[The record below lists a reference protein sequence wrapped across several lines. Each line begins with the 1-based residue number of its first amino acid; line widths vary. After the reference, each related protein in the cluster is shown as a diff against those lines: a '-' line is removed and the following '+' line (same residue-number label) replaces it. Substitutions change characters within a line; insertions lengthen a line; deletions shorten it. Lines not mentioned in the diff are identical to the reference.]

1 MKILLLN
8 ENPVVSRLVS
18 LSAKKMS
25 YDFEELNA
33 YSENLGNYDVIV
45 VDSDTPAPL
54 KILKEKCDRLIFLAP
69 RNQNVEDIDAQ
80 ILQKPFL
87 PTDFLNLLNNK
98 DANKHTSID
107 LPMLSN
113 DENPYADISLDLDN
127 LNLDDLPDENSLDIN
142 SEGMED
148 LSFDDDAQDDNS
160 NKTLETQNL
169 EHETIKEQTQEDTQI
184 DLDLTLEDG
193 ESEKEDLSQEHTALD
208 TEPSL
213 DELDDKNDED
223 LEIKE
228 DDKNEEIEK
237 QELLDDS
244 KTNTLEMQEELSES
258 QDDNSNKTLETQNLE
273 HDNLEQE
280 TIKEQTQEDTQTDLD
295 LTLEDGES
303 EKEDLSQEHTALD
316 TEPSLDELDD
326 KNDEDLEI
334 KEDDKNEEIEKQE
347 LLDDSKTNTL
357 EMQEELSESQDD
369 NSNKTLETQN
379 LEHDNLEQETIK
391 EQTQEDTQTDLDL
404 TLEDG
409 ESEKEDL
416 SQEHTALDTEPSL
429 DELDDKNDEDLE
441 DNKELQANIS
451 DFDDLPVVEE
461 QEKEMDFDD
470 LPEDAEFLGQ
480 AKDNEESEEVL
491 EEFAP
496 VVEEDV
502 QDEMDDFTSNLSTQ
516 DQIKEEL
523 AQLDELDYGIDSDNS
538 SKVLEDFKDE
548 PILDDKELG
557 TNEEEVVVPNLNI
570 SDFDTLKESD
580 IQEALGE
587 EILEKNEEPIV
598 SDVTKDDNSEE
609 IVNEL
614 SQSIAG
620 AITSSIKDDTLKAAL
635 KGMNMNINI
644 NISFKED

>member
-98 DANKHTSID
+98 GANKHTSID

-148 LSFDDDAQDDNS
+148 LSFDDDAQDDNA

-223 LEIKE
+223 LE
-228 DDKNEEIEK
+228 
-237 QELLDDS
+237 
-244 KTNTLEMQEELSES
+244 
-258 QDDNSNKTLETQNLE
+258 
-273 HDNLEQE
+273 
-280 TIKEQTQEDTQTDLD
+280 
-295 LTLEDGES
+295 
-303 EKEDLSQEHTALD
+303 
-316 TEPSLDELDD
+316 
-326 KNDEDLEI
+326 
-334 KEDDKNEEIEKQE
+334 
-347 LLDDSKTNTL
+347 
-357 EMQEELSESQDD
+357 
-369 NSNKTLETQN
+369 
-379 LEHDNLEQETIK
+379 
-391 EQTQEDTQTDLDL
+391 
-404 TLEDG
+404 
-409 ESEKEDL
+409 
-416 SQEHTALDTEPSL
+416 
-429 DELDDKNDEDLE
+429 

-451 DFDDLPVVEE
+451 DFDDLPEVEE

-480 AKDNEESEEVL
+480 AKYNEESEENL

-496 VVEEDV
+496 VVEEDI
-502 QDEMDDFTSNLSTQ
+502 QDEIDDFASNLSTQ

-538 SKVLEDFKDE
+538 NKVLEDFKDE

>member
-169 EHETIKEQTQEDTQI
+169 EHDNLEQETIKEQTQEDTPI

-213 DELDDKNDED
+213 DEL
-223 LEIKE
+223 

-280 TIKEQTQEDTQTDLD
+280 TIKEQTQEDTQ
-295 LTLEDGES
+295 
-303 EKEDLSQEHTALD
+303 
-316 TEPSLDELDD
+316 
-326 KNDEDLEI
+326 I
-334 KEDDKNEEIEKQE
+334 
-347 LLDDSKTNTL
+347 
-357 EMQEELSESQDD
+357 
-369 NSNKTLETQN
+369 
-379 LEHDNLEQETIK
+379 
-391 EQTQEDTQTDLDL
+391 DLDL

-451 DFDDLPVVEE
+451 DFDDLPEVEE

-480 AKDNEESEEVL
+480 AKYNEESEENL

-502 QDEMDDFTSNLSTQ
+502 QDEIDDFASNLSTQ

>member
-98 DANKHTSID
+98 DINKHAPID

-127 LNLDDLPDENSLDIN
+127 LNLDDLPDENSFDIN
-142 SEGMED
+142 SDGMED
-148 LSFDDDAQDDNS
+148 LSFDDDAQDDNA
-160 NKTLETQNL
+160 NETLETQNL
-169 EHETIKEQTQEDTQI
+169 EQEATKEQIQEDTQT
-184 DLDLTLEDG
+184 DLDLTLED
-193 ESEKEDLSQEHTALD
+193 SKNEKEDLSQEHTALD

-213 DELDDKNDED
+213 DELDDKNDKD

-258 QDDNSNKTLETQNLE
+258 QDDNANKTLETQNLE
-273 HDNLEQE
+273 DENLEQE
-280 TIKEQTQEDTQTDLD
+280 ATKEQTQED
-295 LTLEDGES
+295 
-303 EKEDLSQEHTALD
+303 
-316 TEPSLDELDD
+316 
-326 KNDEDLEI
+326 I
-334 KEDDKNEEIEKQE
+334 
-347 LLDDSKTNTL
+347 
-357 EMQEELSESQDD
+357 
-369 NSNKTLETQN
+369 
-379 LEHDNLEQETIK
+379 
-391 EQTQEDTQTDLDL
+391 QTDLDL

-480 AKDNEESEEVL
+480 AKDSEESEENL

-570 SDFDTLKESD
+570 SDFDALKESD
-580 IQEALGE
+580 IQKALGE

-598 SDVTKDDNSEE
+598 SDATKDDNSEE

>member
-69 RNQNVEDIDAQ
+69 RNQNVEDIDVQ

-169 EHETIKEQTQEDTQI
+169 EHDNLEQETIKEQTQEDTQT

-208 TEPSL
+208 AEPSL

-295 LTLEDGES
+295 LTLEDGE
-303 EKEDLSQEHTALD
+303 
-316 TEPSLDELDD
+316 
-326 KNDEDLEI
+326 N
-334 KEDDKNEEIEKQE
+334 
-347 LLDDSKTNTL
+347 
-357 EMQEELSESQDD
+357 
-369 NSNKTLETQN
+369 
-379 LEHDNLEQETIK
+379 
-391 EQTQEDTQTDLDL
+391 
-404 TLEDG
+404 
-409 ESEKEDL
+409 EKEDL

-570 SDFDTLKESD
+570 SDFDALKESD

-598 SDVTKDDNSEE
+598 SDATKDDNSEE

>member
-98 DANKHTSID
+98 DTNKHTSID

-142 SEGMED
+142 SDGMED
-148 LSFDDDAQDDNS
+148 LSFDDDAQDDNA
-160 NKTLETQNL
+160 NETLETQNL
-169 EHETIKEQTQEDTQI
+169 EDENLEQEATKEQTQEDI
-184 DLDLTLEDG
+184 
-193 ESEKEDLSQEHTALD
+193 
-208 TEPSL
+208 
-213 DELDDKNDED
+213 
-223 LEIKE
+223 
-228 DDKNEEIEK
+228 
-237 QELLDDS
+237 
-244 KTNTLEMQEELSES
+244 
-258 QDDNSNKTLETQNLE
+258 
-273 HDNLEQE
+273 
-280 TIKEQTQEDTQTDLD
+280 QTDLD
-295 LTLEDGES
+295 LTLEDG
-303 EKEDLSQEHTALD
+303 
-316 TEPSLDELDD
+316 
-326 KNDEDLEI
+326 
-334 KEDDKNEEIEKQE
+334 
-347 LLDDSKTNTL
+347 
-357 EMQEELSESQDD
+357 
-369 NSNKTLETQN
+369 
-379 LEHDNLEQETIK
+379 
-391 EQTQEDTQTDLDL
+391 
-404 TLEDG
+404 G
-409 ESEKEDL
+409 SEKEDL

-470 LPEDAEFLGQ
+470 IPEDAEFLGQ
-480 AKDNEESEEVL
+480 AKDNEESEENL
-491 EEFAP
+491 EEFTP

-502 QDEMDDFTSNLSTQ
+502 QDEMDDFISNLSTQ

-523 AQLDELDYGIDSDNS
+523 AQLDELDYSIDSDNS
-538 SKVLEDFKDE
+538 SKILEDFKDE

-570 SDFDTLKESD
+570 SDFDALKESD

-587 EILEKNEEPIV
+587 EIVEKNEEPIV
-598 SDVTKDDNSEE
+598 SNATKDDNSEE

-614 SQSIAG
+614 SQSIVG

>member
-148 LSFDDDAQDDNS
+148 LSFDDDAQDDNA

-223 LEIKE
+223 LE
-228 DDKNEEIEK
+228 
-237 QELLDDS
+237 
-244 KTNTLEMQEELSES
+244 
-258 QDDNSNKTLETQNLE
+258 
-273 HDNLEQE
+273 
-280 TIKEQTQEDTQTDLD
+280 
-295 LTLEDGES
+295 
-303 EKEDLSQEHTALD
+303 
-316 TEPSLDELDD
+316 
-326 KNDEDLEI
+326 
-334 KEDDKNEEIEKQE
+334 
-347 LLDDSKTNTL
+347 
-357 EMQEELSESQDD
+357 
-369 NSNKTLETQN
+369 
-379 LEHDNLEQETIK
+379 
-391 EQTQEDTQTDLDL
+391 
-404 TLEDG
+404 
-409 ESEKEDL
+409 
-416 SQEHTALDTEPSL
+416 
-429 DELDDKNDEDLE
+429 

-451 DFDDLPVVEE
+451 DFDDLPEVEE

-480 AKDNEESEEVL
+480 AKYNEESEENL

-502 QDEMDDFTSNLSTQ
+502 QDEMDDFASNLSTQ

>member
-1 MKILLLN
+1 
-8 ENPVVSRLVS
+8 
-18 LSAKKMS
+18 MS

-69 RNQNVEDIDAQ
+69 RNQNVDIDAQ

-98 DANKHTSID
+98 DTNKHTSID
-107 LPMLSN
+107 LPILSN

-148 LSFDDDAQDDNS
+148 LSFDDDAQDDNA
-160 NKTLETQNL
+160 NKALETQNL
-169 EHETIKEQTQEDTQI
+169 EDENLEQETTKEQTQEDI
-184 DLDLTLEDG
+184 
-193 ESEKEDLSQEHTALD
+193 
-208 TEPSL
+208 
-213 DELDDKNDED
+213 
-223 LEIKE
+223 
-228 DDKNEEIEK
+228 
-237 QELLDDS
+237 
-244 KTNTLEMQEELSES
+244 
-258 QDDNSNKTLETQNLE
+258 
-273 HDNLEQE
+273 
-280 TIKEQTQEDTQTDLD
+280 QTDLD
-295 LTLEDGES
+295 LTLEDGG
-303 EKEDLSQEHTALD
+303 SQ
-316 TEPSLDELDD
+316 
-326 KNDEDLEI
+326 
-334 KEDDKNEEIEKQE
+334 
-347 LLDDSKTNTL
+347 
-357 EMQEELSESQDD
+357 
-369 NSNKTLETQN
+369 
-379 LEHDNLEQETIK
+379 
-391 EQTQEDTQTDLDL
+391 
-404 TLEDG
+404 
-409 ESEKEDL
+409 KEDL

-470 LPEDAEFLGQ
+470 IPEDAEFLGQ
-480 AKDNEESEEVL
+480 AKDNEESEENL
-491 EEFAP
+491 EEFSP

-502 QDEMDDFTSNLSTQ
+502 QDEMDDFISNLSTQ

-548 PILDDKELG
+548 PILDDTELG

-570 SDFDTLKESD
+570 SDFDALKESD

-587 EILEKNEEPIV
+587 EIVEKNEEPIV
-598 SDVTKDDNSEE
+598 SNATKDDNSEE

>member
-148 LSFDDDAQDDNS
+148 LSFDDDAQDDNAS
-160 NKTLETQNL
+160 KTLETQ
-169 EHETIKEQTQEDTQI
+169 
-184 DLDLTLEDG
+184 
-193 ESEKEDLSQEHTALD
+193 
-208 TEPSL
+208 
-213 DELDDKNDED
+213 
-223 LEIKE
+223 
-228 DDKNEEIEK
+228 
-237 QELLDDS
+237 
-244 KTNTLEMQEELSES
+244 
-258 QDDNSNKTLETQNLE
+258 
-273 HDNLEQE
+273 NLEQE

-391 EQTQEDTQTDLDL
+391 EQTQKDTQTDLDL

>member
-148 LSFDDDAQDDNS
+148 LSFDDDAQDDN
-160 NKTLETQNL
+160 
-169 EHETIKEQTQEDTQI
+169 
-184 DLDLTLEDG
+184 
-193 ESEKEDLSQEHTALD
+193 A
-208 TEPSL
+208 
-213 DELDDKNDED
+213 
-223 LEIKE
+223 
-228 DDKNEEIEK
+228 
-237 QELLDDS
+237 
-244 KTNTLEMQEELSES
+244 
-258 QDDNSNKTLETQNLE
+258 NKTLETQNLE

-280 TIKEQTQEDTQTDLD
+280 TIKEQTQEDTQ
-295 LTLEDGES
+295 
-303 EKEDLSQEHTALD
+303 
-316 TEPSLDELDD
+316 
-326 KNDEDLEI
+326 I
-334 KEDDKNEEIEKQE
+334 
-347 LLDDSKTNTL
+347 
-357 EMQEELSESQDD
+357 
-369 NSNKTLETQN
+369 
-379 LEHDNLEQETIK
+379 
-391 EQTQEDTQTDLDL
+391 DLDL

-523 AQLDELDYGIDSDNS
+523 AQLDELDYGIDSENS

-570 SDFDTLKESD
+570 SDFDALKESD

-587 EILEKNEEPIV
+587 EILEKNEEPIA
-598 SDVTKDDNSEE
+598 SDATKDDNSEE

>member
-169 EHETIKEQTQEDTQI
+169 EHDNLEQETIKEQTQEDTQI

-244 KTNTLEMQEELSES
+244 KTNALEMQEELSES

-273 HDNLEQE
+273 HDNLEHE
-280 TIKEQTQEDTQTDLD
+280 TIKEQTQEDTQ
-295 LTLEDGES
+295 
-303 EKEDLSQEHTALD
+303 
-316 TEPSLDELDD
+316 
-326 KNDEDLEI
+326 I
-334 KEDDKNEEIEKQE
+334 
-347 LLDDSKTNTL
+347 
-357 EMQEELSESQDD
+357 
-369 NSNKTLETQN
+369 
-379 LEHDNLEQETIK
+379 
-391 EQTQEDTQTDLDL
+391 DLDL

-451 DFDDLPVVEE
+451 DFDDLPEVEE

-480 AKDNEESEEVL
+480 AKYNEESEENL

-502 QDEMDDFTSNLSTQ
+502 QDEIDDFASNLSTQ

>member
-148 LSFDDDAQDDNS
+148 LSFDDDAQDDNA
-160 NKTLETQNL
+160 NKTLETQ
-169 EHETIKEQTQEDTQI
+169 
-184 DLDLTLEDG
+184 
-193 ESEKEDLSQEHTALD
+193 
-208 TEPSL
+208 
-213 DELDDKNDED
+213 
-223 LEIKE
+223 
-228 DDKNEEIEK
+228 
-237 QELLDDS
+237 
-244 KTNTLEMQEELSES
+244 
-258 QDDNSNKTLETQNLE
+258 
-273 HDNLEQE
+273 
-280 TIKEQTQEDTQTDLD
+280 
-295 LTLEDGES
+295 
-303 EKEDLSQEHTALD
+303 
-316 TEPSLDELDD
+316 
-326 KNDEDLEI
+326 
-334 KEDDKNEEIEKQE
+334 
-347 LLDDSKTNTL
+347 
-357 EMQEELSESQDD
+357 
-369 NSNKTLETQN
+369 
-379 LEHDNLEQETIK
+379 NLEQETIK

-502 QDEMDDFTSNLSTQ
+502 QDEIDDFASNLSTQ

-609 IVNEL
+609 MVNEL

>member
-1 MKILLLN
+1 
-8 ENPVVSRLVS
+8 
-18 LSAKKMS
+18 
-25 YDFEELNA
+25 
-33 YSENLGNYDVIV
+33 
-45 VDSDTPAPL
+45 APL

-148 LSFDDDAQDDNS
+148 LSFDDDAQDDN
-160 NKTLETQNL
+160 
-169 EHETIKEQTQEDTQI
+169 
-184 DLDLTLEDG
+184 
-193 ESEKEDLSQEHTALD
+193 A
-208 TEPSL
+208 
-213 DELDDKNDED
+213 
-223 LEIKE
+223 
-228 DDKNEEIEK
+228 
-237 QELLDDS
+237 
-244 KTNTLEMQEELSES
+244 
-258 QDDNSNKTLETQNLE
+258 NKTLETQNLE

-295 LTLEDGES
+295 LTLED
-303 EKEDLSQEHTALD
+303 D
-316 TEPSLDELDD
+316 
-326 KNDEDLEI
+326 
-334 KEDDKNEEIEKQE
+334 
-347 LLDDSKTNTL
+347 
-357 EMQEELSESQDD
+357 
-369 NSNKTLETQN
+369 
-379 LEHDNLEQETIK
+379 
-391 EQTQEDTQTDLDL
+391 
-404 TLEDG
+404 

-451 DFDDLPVVEE
+451 DFDDLPEVEE

-480 AKDNEESEEVL
+480 AKYNEESEEVL
-491 EEFAP
+491 EEFTP

-548 PILDDKELG
+548 PILDDKELE

>member
-98 DANKHTSID
+98 DVNKHAPID

-142 SEGMED
+142 SDGMED
-148 LSFDDDAQDDNS
+148 LSFDDDVQDDNA

-169 EHETIKEQTQEDTQI
+169 EDENLEQEAIKEQTQEDI
-184 DLDLTLEDG
+184 
-193 ESEKEDLSQEHTALD
+193 
-208 TEPSL
+208 
-213 DELDDKNDED
+213 
-223 LEIKE
+223 
-228 DDKNEEIEK
+228 
-237 QELLDDS
+237 
-244 KTNTLEMQEELSES
+244 
-258 QDDNSNKTLETQNLE
+258 
-273 HDNLEQE
+273 
-280 TIKEQTQEDTQTDLD
+280 QTDLD

-316 TEPSLDELDD
+316 SEPS
-326 KNDEDLEI
+326 I
-334 KEDDKNEEIEKQE
+334 
-347 LLDDSKTNTL
+347 
-357 EMQEELSESQDD
+357 
-369 NSNKTLETQN
+369 
-379 LEHDNLEQETIK
+379 
-391 EQTQEDTQTDLDL
+391 
-404 TLEDG
+404 
-409 ESEKEDL
+409 
-416 SQEHTALDTEPSL
+416 

-451 DFDDLPVVEE
+451 DFDDLPMVEE

-470 LPEDAEFLGQ
+470 IPEDAEFLGQ
-480 AKDNEESEEVL
+480 AKDNEESEENL

-502 QDEMDDFTSNLSTQ
+502 QDEMDDFISNLSTQ

-538 SKVLEDFKDE
+538 SKILEDFKDE

-570 SDFDTLKESD
+570 SDFDALKESD

-587 EILEKNEEPIV
+587 EIVEKNEEPIV
-598 SDVTKDDNSEE
+598 SNVTKDDNSEE

-614 SQSIAG
+614 SQSIVG

>member
-98 DANKHTSID
+98 DVNKHAPVD

-148 LSFDDDAQDDNS
+148 LSFDDAQDDNA

-169 EHETIKEQTQEDTQI
+169 E
-184 DLDLTLEDG
+184 
-193 ESEKEDLSQEHTALD
+193 
-208 TEPSL
+208 
-213 DELDDKNDED
+213 DE
-223 LEIKE
+223 
-228 DDKNEEIEK
+228 
-237 QELLDDS
+237 
-244 KTNTLEMQEELSES
+244 
-258 QDDNSNKTLETQNLE
+258 
-273 HDNLEQE
+273 NLEQE
-280 TIKEQTQEDTQTDLD
+280 TTKEQIQEDIQTDLD
-295 LTLEDGES
+295 LTLEDS
-303 EKEDLSQEHTALD
+303 
-316 TEPSLDELDD
+316 
-326 KNDEDLEI
+326 
-334 KEDDKNEEIEKQE
+334 
-347 LLDDSKTNTL
+347 
-357 EMQEELSESQDD
+357 
-369 NSNKTLETQN
+369 
-379 LEHDNLEQETIK
+379 
-391 EQTQEDTQTDLDL
+391 
-404 TLEDG
+404 

-441 DNKELQANIS
+441 DNKELQVNIS
-451 DFDDLPVVEE
+451 DFDDLLVVEE

-480 AKDNEESEEVL
+480 AKDSEESEEVL

-570 SDFDTLKESD
+570 SDFDALKESD

-587 EILEKNEEPIV
+587 EILEKNEESIV
-598 SDVTKDDNSEE
+598 SDATKDDNSEE

>member
-98 DANKHTSID
+98 DVNKHTPID

-148 LSFDDDAQDDNS
+148 LSFDDDAQDDNA
-160 NKTLETQNL
+160 NKTLETQ
-169 EHETIKEQTQEDTQI
+169 
-184 DLDLTLEDG
+184 
-193 ESEKEDLSQEHTALD
+193 
-208 TEPSL
+208 
-213 DELDDKNDED
+213 
-223 LEIKE
+223 
-228 DDKNEEIEK
+228 
-237 QELLDDS
+237 
-244 KTNTLEMQEELSES
+244 
-258 QDDNSNKTLETQNLE
+258 
-273 HDNLEQE
+273 NLEQE
-280 TIKEQTQEDTQTDLD
+280 TIKEQTQEDTQ
-295 LTLEDGES
+295 
-303 EKEDLSQEHTALD
+303 
-316 TEPSLDELDD
+316 
-326 KNDEDLEI
+326 I
-334 KEDDKNEEIEKQE
+334 
-347 LLDDSKTNTL
+347 
-357 EMQEELSESQDD
+357 
-369 NSNKTLETQN
+369 
-379 LEHDNLEQETIK
+379 
-391 EQTQEDTQTDLDL
+391 DLDL

-451 DFDDLPVVEE
+451 DFDDLPEVEEQEKEMDFDDLPEVEE

-480 AKDNEESEEVL
+480 AKYNEESEENL

-502 QDEMDDFTSNLSTQ
+502 QDEIDDFTSNLSTQ

-570 SDFDTLKESD
+570 SDFDALKESD

-598 SDVTKDDNSEE
+598 SDATKDDNSEE

>member
-98 DANKHTSID
+98 DVNKHTPID

-127 LNLDDLPDENSLDIN
+127 LNLDDLPDENSLNIN

-148 LSFDDDAQDDNS
+148 LSFDDDAQDDNA

-169 EHETIKEQTQEDTQI
+169 EDENLEQETTKEQIQEDIQT
-184 DLDLTLEDG
+184 DLDLTLED
-193 ESEKEDLSQEHTALD
+193 SKNEKEDLSQKHTALD

-213 DELDDKNDED
+213 DELDDKND
-223 LEIKE
+223 K
-228 DDKNEEIEK
+228 
-237 QELLDDS
+237 
-244 KTNTLEMQEELSES
+244 
-258 QDDNSNKTLETQNLE
+258 
-273 HDNLEQE
+273 
-280 TIKEQTQEDTQTDLD
+280 
-295 LTLEDGES
+295 
-303 EKEDLSQEHTALD
+303 
-316 TEPSLDELDD
+316 
-326 KNDEDLEI
+326 
-334 KEDDKNEEIEKQE
+334 
-347 LLDDSKTNTL
+347 
-357 EMQEELSESQDD
+357 
-369 NSNKTLETQN
+369 
-379 LEHDNLEQETIK
+379 
-391 EQTQEDTQTDLDL
+391 
-404 TLEDG
+404 
-409 ESEKEDL
+409 
-416 SQEHTALDTEPSL
+416 
-429 DELDDKNDEDLE
+429 DLE
-441 DNKELQANIS
+441 DNKELQANMS

-480 AKDNEESEEVL
+480 AKDSEEPEEFL

-502 QDEMDDFTSNLSTQ
+502 QDEIDDFTSNLSTQ

-570 SDFDTLKESD
+570 SDFDALKESD

-598 SDVTKDDNSEE
+598 SDATKDDNSEE

>member
-148 LSFDDDAQDDNS
+148 LSFDDDAQDDNAS
-160 NKTLETQNL
+160 KTLETQ
-169 EHETIKEQTQEDTQI
+169 
-184 DLDLTLEDG
+184 
-193 ESEKEDLSQEHTALD
+193 
-208 TEPSL
+208 
-213 DELDDKNDED
+213 
-223 LEIKE
+223 
-228 DDKNEEIEK
+228 
-237 QELLDDS
+237 
-244 KTNTLEMQEELSES
+244 
-258 QDDNSNKTLETQNLE
+258 
-273 HDNLEQE
+273 NLEQE

-369 NSNKTLETQN
+369 NSNKTLEIQN

>member
-148 LSFDDDAQDDNS
+148 LSFDDDAQDDNA
-160 NKTLETQNL
+160 NKTLETQNLEHDNLEHDNL

-208 TEPSL
+208 TES
-213 DELDDKNDED
+213 
-223 LEIKE
+223 
-228 DDKNEEIEK
+228 
-237 QELLDDS
+237 
-244 KTNTLEMQEELSES
+244 
-258 QDDNSNKTLETQNLE
+258 
-273 HDNLEQE
+273 
-280 TIKEQTQEDTQTDLD
+280 
-295 LTLEDGES
+295 
-303 EKEDLSQEHTALD
+303 
-316 TEPSLDELDD
+316 
-326 KNDEDLEI
+326 
-334 KEDDKNEEIEKQE
+334 
-347 LLDDSKTNTL
+347 
-357 EMQEELSESQDD
+357 
-369 NSNKTLETQN
+369 
-379 LEHDNLEQETIK
+379 
-391 EQTQEDTQTDLDL
+391 
-404 TLEDG
+404 
-409 ESEKEDL
+409 
-416 SQEHTALDTEPSL
+416 SL

-451 DFDDLPVVEE
+451 DFDDLPEVEE

-480 AKDNEESEEVL
+480 AKYNEESEENL

-502 QDEMDDFTSNLSTQ
+502 QDEIDDFASNLSTQ

>member
-69 RNQNVEDIDAQ
+69 RNQNVDIDAQ

-98 DANKHTSID
+98 DTNKHTSID

-142 SEGMED
+142 SDGMED
-148 LSFDDDAQDDNS
+148 LSFDDDAQDDNA
-160 NKTLETQNL
+160 NETLETQNL
-169 EHETIKEQTQEDTQI
+169 EDENLEQETTKEQTQEDIQT
-184 DLDLTLEDG
+184 DLDLTLED
-193 ESEKEDLSQEHTALD
+193 SKNEKEDLSQEHTALD

-213 DELDDKNDED
+213 DDKNDDD

-228 DDKNEEIEK
+228 DDKNEEIKK

-244 KTNTLEMQEELSES
+244 KTNALEMQEELSES
-258 QDDNSNKTLETQNLE
+258 QDDNANETLETQNLE
-273 HDNLEQE
+273 DENLEQE
-280 TIKEQTQEDTQTDLD
+280 AIKEQTQEDIQTDLD
-295 LTLEDGES
+295 LTLEDS
-303 EKEDLSQEHTALD
+303 
-316 TEPSLDELDD
+316 
-326 KNDEDLEI
+326 KN
-334 KEDDKNEEIEKQE
+334 
-347 LLDDSKTNTL
+347 
-357 EMQEELSESQDD
+357 
-369 NSNKTLETQN
+369 
-379 LEHDNLEQETIK
+379 
-391 EQTQEDTQTDLDL
+391 
-404 TLEDG
+404 
-409 ESEKEDL
+409 EKEDL

-480 AKDNEESEEVL
+480 AKDSEESEEVL

-502 QDEMDDFTSNLSTQ
+502 QDEMDDFISNLSTQ

-570 SDFDTLKESD
+570 SDFDALKESD

-598 SDVTKDDNSEE
+598 SNAIKDDNSEE

-614 SQSIAG
+614 SQSIVG

>member
-45 VDSDTPAPL
+45 VDSDAPAPL

-148 LSFDDDAQDDNS
+148 LSFDDDAQDDNA

-280 TIKEQTQEDTQTDLD
+280 TIKEQTQEDTQ
-295 LTLEDGES
+295 
-303 EKEDLSQEHTALD
+303 
-316 TEPSLDELDD
+316 
-326 KNDEDLEI
+326 I
-334 KEDDKNEEIEKQE
+334 
-347 LLDDSKTNTL
+347 
-357 EMQEELSESQDD
+357 
-369 NSNKTLETQN
+369 
-379 LEHDNLEQETIK
+379 
-391 EQTQEDTQTDLDL
+391 DLDL

-451 DFDDLPVVEE
+451 DFDDLPEVEE

-480 AKDNEESEEVL
+480 AKYNEESEENL

-496 VVEEDV
+496 VVEEDI
-502 QDEMDDFTSNLSTQ
+502 QDEIDDFASNLSTQ

>member
-98 DANKHTSID
+98 DVNKHATID

-142 SEGMED
+142 SDGMED
-148 LSFDDDAQDDNS
+148 LSFDDDAQDDNA
-160 NKTLETQNL
+160 NETLETQNL
-169 EHETIKEQTQEDTQI
+169 E
-184 DLDLTLEDG
+184 
-193 ESEKEDLSQEHTALD
+193 
-208 TEPSL
+208 
-213 DELDDKNDED
+213 DE
-223 LEIKE
+223 
-228 DDKNEEIEK
+228 
-237 QELLDDS
+237 
-244 KTNTLEMQEELSES
+244 
-258 QDDNSNKTLETQNLE
+258 
-273 HDNLEQE
+273 NLEQE
-280 TIKEQTQEDTQTDLD
+280 ATKEQIQEDTQTDLD
-295 LTLEDGES
+295 LTLEDS
-303 EKEDLSQEHTALD
+303 
-316 TEPSLDELDD
+316 
-326 KNDEDLEI
+326 KN
-334 KEDDKNEEIEKQE
+334 
-347 LLDDSKTNTL
+347 
-357 EMQEELSESQDD
+357 
-369 NSNKTLETQN
+369 
-379 LEHDNLEQETIK
+379 
-391 EQTQEDTQTDLDL
+391 
-404 TLEDG
+404 
-409 ESEKEDL
+409 EKEDL

-480 AKDNEESEEVL
+480 AKDSEESEEVL

-570 SDFDTLKESD
+570 SDFDALKESD

-587 EILEKNEEPIV
+587 EILEKNEESIV
-598 SDVTKDDNSEE
+598 SDATKDDNSEE

>member
-169 EHETIKEQTQEDTQI
+169 EHDNLEHETIKEQTQEDTQI

-273 HDNLEQE
+273 HDNLEHE
-280 TIKEQTQEDTQTDLD
+280 TIKEQTQEDTQ
-295 LTLEDGES
+295 
-303 EKEDLSQEHTALD
+303 
-316 TEPSLDELDD
+316 
-326 KNDEDLEI
+326 I
-334 KEDDKNEEIEKQE
+334 
-347 LLDDSKTNTL
+347 
-357 EMQEELSESQDD
+357 
-369 NSNKTLETQN
+369 
-379 LEHDNLEQETIK
+379 
-391 EQTQEDTQTDLDL
+391 DLDL

-451 DFDDLPVVEE
+451 DFDDLPEVEE

-480 AKDNEESEEVL
+480 AKYNEESEENL

-496 VVEEDV
+496 VVEEDI
-502 QDEMDDFTSNLSTQ
+502 QDEIDDFASNLSTQ

>member
-98 DANKHTSID
+98 DVNKHTPVD

-142 SEGMED
+142 SDGMED
-148 LSFDDDAQDDNS
+148 LSFDNDAQDDNA

-169 EHETIKEQTQEDTQI
+169 EHENLEQEATKEQTQEDIQT
-184 DLDLTLEDG
+184 DLDLTLEDSK
-193 ESEKEDLSQEHTALD
+193 SEKEDLSQEHTALD

-244 KTNTLEMQEELSES
+244 KTNTLKMQEELSES
-258 QDDNSNKTLETQNLE
+258 QDDNANKTLETQNLE
-273 HDNLEQE
+273 QE
-280 TIKEQTQEDTQTDLD
+280 ATKEQTQEDIQTDLD
-295 LTLEDGES
+295 LTLEDSKS

-316 TEPSLDELDD
+316 
-326 KNDEDLEI
+326 
-334 KEDDKNEEIEKQE
+334 
-347 LLDDSKTNTL
+347 
-357 EMQEELSESQDD
+357 
-369 NSNKTLETQN
+369 
-379 LEHDNLEQETIK
+379 
-391 EQTQEDTQTDLDL
+391 
-404 TLEDG
+404 
-409 ESEKEDL
+409 
-416 SQEHTALDTEPSL
+416 AEPSL

-598 SDVTKDDNSEE
+598 ISDVTKDDNSEE

>member
-169 EHETIKEQTQEDTQI
+169 EHDNLEQETIKEQTQEDTQI

-280 TIKEQTQEDTQTDLD
+280 ATKEQTQEDIQTDLD
-295 LTLEDGES
+295 LTLEDS
-303 EKEDLSQEHTALD
+303 
-316 TEPSLDELDD
+316 
-326 KNDEDLEI
+326 KN
-334 KEDDKNEEIEKQE
+334 
-347 LLDDSKTNTL
+347 
-357 EMQEELSESQDD
+357 
-369 NSNKTLETQN
+369 
-379 LEHDNLEQETIK
+379 
-391 EQTQEDTQTDLDL
+391 
-404 TLEDG
+404 
-409 ESEKEDL
+409 EKEDL

-441 DNKELQANIS
+441 DNKELQANMS

-480 AKDNEESEEVL
+480 AKDSEEPEEVL

-502 QDEMDDFTSNLSTQ
+502 QDEIDDFTSNLSTQ

-570 SDFDTLKESD
+570 SDFDALKESD

-598 SDVTKDDNSEE
+598 SDATKDDNSEE

>member
-160 NKTLETQNL
+160 NKTLE
-169 EHETIKEQTQEDTQI
+169 
-184 DLDLTLEDG
+184 
-193 ESEKEDLSQEHTALD
+193 A
-208 TEPSL
+208 
-213 DELDDKNDED
+213 
-223 LEIKE
+223 
-228 DDKNEEIEK
+228 
-237 QELLDDS
+237 
-244 KTNTLEMQEELSES
+244 
-258 QDDNSNKTLETQNLE
+258 
-273 HDNLEQE
+273 
-280 TIKEQTQEDTQTDLD
+280 
-295 LTLEDGES
+295 
-303 EKEDLSQEHTALD
+303 
-316 TEPSLDELDD
+316 
-326 KNDEDLEI
+326 
-334 KEDDKNEEIEKQE
+334 
-347 LLDDSKTNTL
+347 
-357 EMQEELSESQDD
+357 
-369 NSNKTLETQN
+369 QN

-570 SDFDTLKESD
+570 SDFDALKESD

>member
-98 DANKHTSID
+98 DANKHTPID

-148 LSFDDDAQDDNS
+148 LSFDDDAQDDNV

-169 EHETIKEQTQEDTQI
+169 EHETIKEQTQEDTQ
-184 DLDLTLEDG
+184 
-193 ESEKEDLSQEHTALD
+193 
-208 TEPSL
+208 
-213 DELDDKNDED
+213 
-223 LEIKE
+223 
-228 DDKNEEIEK
+228 
-237 QELLDDS
+237 
-244 KTNTLEMQEELSES
+244 
-258 QDDNSNKTLETQNLE
+258 
-273 HDNLEQE
+273 
-280 TIKEQTQEDTQTDLD
+280 TDLD
-295 LTLEDGES
+295 LTLEDGE
-303 EKEDLSQEHTALD
+303 
-316 TEPSLDELDD
+316 
-326 KNDEDLEI
+326 N
-334 KEDDKNEEIEKQE
+334 
-347 LLDDSKTNTL
+347 
-357 EMQEELSESQDD
+357 
-369 NSNKTLETQN
+369 
-379 LEHDNLEQETIK
+379 
-391 EQTQEDTQTDLDL
+391 
-404 TLEDG
+404 
-409 ESEKEDL
+409 EKEDL

-570 SDFDTLKESD
+570 SDFDALKESD

-598 SDVTKDDNSEE
+598 SDATKDDNSEE

>member
-98 DANKHTSID
+98 DTNKHTSID

-142 SEGMED
+142 SDGMED
-148 LSFDDDAQDDNS
+148 LSFDDDAQDDNA
-160 NKTLETQNL
+160 NETLETQNL
-169 EHETIKEQTQEDTQI
+169 EDENLEQEATKEQTQEDIQT

-193 ESEKEDLSQEHTALD
+193 GSEKEDLSQEHTALD

-228 DDKNEEIEK
+228 DDKNEEIKK
-237 QELLDDS
+237 QELLNDS
-244 KTNTLEMQEELSES
+244 KANTLEMQEELNES
-258 QDDNSNKTLETQNLE
+258 QDDNANETLETQNLE
-273 HDNLEQE
+273 DENLEQE
-280 TIKEQTQEDTQTDLD
+280 TTKEQNQEDIQTDLD
-295 LTLEDGES
+295 LTLEDG
-303 EKEDLSQEHTALD
+303 
-316 TEPSLDELDD
+316 
-326 KNDEDLEI
+326 
-334 KEDDKNEEIEKQE
+334 
-347 LLDDSKTNTL
+347 
-357 EMQEELSESQDD
+357 
-369 NSNKTLETQN
+369 
-379 LEHDNLEQETIK
+379 
-391 EQTQEDTQTDLDL
+391 
-404 TLEDG
+404 G
-409 ESEKEDL
+409 REKEDL

-470 LPEDAEFLGQ
+470 IPEDAEFLGQ
-480 AKDNEESEEVL
+480 AKDNEESEENL

-502 QDEMDDFTSNLSTQ
+502 QDEMDDFISNLSTQ

-548 PILDDKELG
+548 PILDDTELG

-570 SDFDTLKESD
+570 SDFDALKESD

-587 EILEKNEEPIV
+587 EIVEKNEEPIV
-598 SDVTKDDNSEE
+598 SNATKDDNSEE

-614 SQSIAG
+614 SQSIVG

>member
-1 MKILLLN
+1 MKILLLS

-169 EHETIKEQTQEDTQI
+169 EHDNLEHETIKEQTQEDTQI
-184 DLDLTLEDG
+184 
-193 ESEKEDLSQEHTALD
+193 
-208 TEPSL
+208 
-213 DELDDKNDED
+213 
-223 LEIKE
+223 
-228 DDKNEEIEK
+228 
-237 QELLDDS
+237 
-244 KTNTLEMQEELSES
+244 
-258 QDDNSNKTLETQNLE
+258 
-273 HDNLEQE
+273 
-280 TIKEQTQEDTQTDLD
+280 
-295 LTLEDGES
+295 
-303 EKEDLSQEHTALD
+303 
-316 TEPSLDELDD
+316 
-326 KNDEDLEI
+326 
-334 KEDDKNEEIEKQE
+334 
-347 LLDDSKTNTL
+347 
-357 EMQEELSESQDD
+357 
-369 NSNKTLETQN
+369 
-379 LEHDNLEQETIK
+379 
-391 EQTQEDTQTDLDL
+391 DLDL

-451 DFDDLPVVEE
+451 DFDDLPEVEE

-480 AKDNEESEEVL
+480 AKYNEESEENL

-496 VVEEDV
+496 VVEEDI
-502 QDEMDDFTSNLSTQ
+502 QDEIDDFASNLSTQ

>member
-148 LSFDDDAQDDNS
+148 LSFDDDAQDDNA

-273 HDNLEQE
+273 HDNLKQE
-280 TIKEQTQEDTQTDLD
+280 TIKEQTQEDTQ
-295 LTLEDGES
+295 
-303 EKEDLSQEHTALD
+303 
-316 TEPSLDELDD
+316 
-326 KNDEDLEI
+326 I
-334 KEDDKNEEIEKQE
+334 
-347 LLDDSKTNTL
+347 
-357 EMQEELSESQDD
+357 
-369 NSNKTLETQN
+369 
-379 LEHDNLEQETIK
+379 
-391 EQTQEDTQTDLDL
+391 DLDL

-451 DFDDLPVVEE
+451 DFDDLPEVEE

-480 AKDNEESEEVL
+480 AKYNEESEENL

-496 VVEEDV
+496 VVEEDI
-502 QDEMDDFTSNLSTQ
+502 QDEIDDFASNLSTQ

-538 SKVLEDFKDE
+538 NKVLEDFKDE

>member
-98 DANKHTSID
+98 DVNKHTPID

-148 LSFDDDAQDDNS
+148 LSFDDDAQDDNA

-244 KTNTLEMQEELSES
+244 KTNALEVQEELSES

-273 HDNLEQE
+273 HE
-280 TIKEQTQEDTQTDLD
+280 TIKEQTQEDTQ
-295 LTLEDGES
+295 
-303 EKEDLSQEHTALD
+303 
-316 TEPSLDELDD
+316 
-326 KNDEDLEI
+326 I
-334 KEDDKNEEIEKQE
+334 
-347 LLDDSKTNTL
+347 
-357 EMQEELSESQDD
+357 
-369 NSNKTLETQN
+369 
-379 LEHDNLEQETIK
+379 
-391 EQTQEDTQTDLDL
+391 DLDL

-451 DFDDLPVVEE
+451 DFDDLPEVEE

-480 AKDNEESEEVL
+480 AKYNEESEENL

-502 QDEMDDFTSNLSTQ
+502 QDEIDDFTSNLSTQ

-570 SDFDTLKESD
+570 SDFDALKESD

-598 SDVTKDDNSEE
+598 SDATKDDNSEE

>member
-148 LSFDDDAQDDNS
+148 LSFDDDAQDDNAS
-160 NKTLETQNL
+160 KTLETQ
-169 EHETIKEQTQEDTQI
+169 
-184 DLDLTLEDG
+184 
-193 ESEKEDLSQEHTALD
+193 
-208 TEPSL
+208 
-213 DELDDKNDED
+213 
-223 LEIKE
+223 
-228 DDKNEEIEK
+228 
-237 QELLDDS
+237 
-244 KTNTLEMQEELSES
+244 
-258 QDDNSNKTLETQNLE
+258 
-273 HDNLEQE
+273 NLEQE

-502 QDEMDDFTSNLSTQ
+502 QDEIDDFASNLSTQ

>member
-98 DANKHTSID
+98 DVNKHAPID

-142 SEGMED
+142 SDGMED
-148 LSFDDDAQDDNS
+148 LSFDDDVQDDNA

-169 EHETIKEQTQEDTQI
+169 EDENLEQEAIKEQTQEDIQT
-184 DLDLTLEDG
+184 DLDLTLEDSK
-193 ESEKEDLSQEHTALD
+193 SEKEDLSQEHTALD
-208 TEPSL
+208 SEPS
-213 DELDDKNDED
+213 
-223 LEIKE
+223 I
-228 DDKNEEIEK
+228 
-237 QELLDDS
+237 
-244 KTNTLEMQEELSES
+244 
-258 QDDNSNKTLETQNLE
+258 
-273 HDNLEQE
+273 
-280 TIKEQTQEDTQTDLD
+280 
-295 LTLEDGES
+295 
-303 EKEDLSQEHTALD
+303 
-316 TEPSLDELDD
+316 
-326 KNDEDLEI
+326 
-334 KEDDKNEEIEKQE
+334 
-347 LLDDSKTNTL
+347 
-357 EMQEELSESQDD
+357 
-369 NSNKTLETQN
+369 
-379 LEHDNLEQETIK
+379 
-391 EQTQEDTQTDLDL
+391 
-404 TLEDG
+404 
-409 ESEKEDL
+409 
-416 SQEHTALDTEPSL
+416 

-451 DFDDLPVVEE
+451 DFDDLPMVEE

-480 AKDNEESEEVL
+480 AKDNEESEEIL
-491 EEFAP
+491 EEFTP

-502 QDEMDDFTSNLSTQ
+502 QDEMDDFISNLSTQ

-538 SKVLEDFKDE
+538 SKILEDFKDE

-570 SDFDTLKESD
+570 SDFDALKESD

-587 EILEKNEEPIV
+587 EIVEKNEEPIV
-598 SDVTKDDNSEE
+598 SNATKDDNSEE

-614 SQSIAG
+614 SQSIVG

>member
-148 LSFDDDAQDDNS
+148 LSFDDDAQDDNA

-169 EHETIKEQTQEDTQI
+169 EHETIKEQTQEDI
-184 DLDLTLEDG
+184 
-193 ESEKEDLSQEHTALD
+193 
-208 TEPSL
+208 
-213 DELDDKNDED
+213 
-223 LEIKE
+223 
-228 DDKNEEIEK
+228 
-237 QELLDDS
+237 
-244 KTNTLEMQEELSES
+244 
-258 QDDNSNKTLETQNLE
+258 
-273 HDNLEQE
+273 
-280 TIKEQTQEDTQTDLD
+280 QTDLD
-295 LTLEDGES
+295 LTLEDGEN
-303 EKEDLSQEHTALD
+303 EKE
-316 TEPSLDELDD
+316 
-326 KNDEDLEI
+326 N
-334 KEDDKNEEIEKQE
+334 
-347 LLDDSKTNTL
+347 
-357 EMQEELSESQDD
+357 
-369 NSNKTLETQN
+369 
-379 LEHDNLEQETIK
+379 
-391 EQTQEDTQTDLDL
+391 
-404 TLEDG
+404 
-409 ESEKEDL
+409 L

-451 DFDDLPVVEE
+451 DFDDLPEVEE

-480 AKDNEESEEVL
+480 AKYNEESEENL

-502 QDEMDDFTSNLSTQ
+502 QDEIDDFASNLSTQ